1 MTTYFLTQKLQYK
14 QSSTI
19 YIISLYIFCFRYQT
33 RKDSATLNNV
43 GLAQNV
49 CVYFGIVLMHKR
61 GLVQI
66 PNLSWRI
73 KIEGTLEEIWLQM
86 YTYILYE
93 NRLNLSILSQNSCQL
108 CFVHFVKTFPRKS
121 FKMPQLFLGGG
132 CES

>member
-1 MTTYFLTQKLQYK
+1 MNDALRWSGSQNMTTYFLTQKLQYK

-19 YIISLYIFCFRYQT
+19 YIISLYIFRFR

-66 PNLSWRI
+66 PNLS
-73 KIEGTLEEIWLQM
+73 
-86 YTYILYE
+86 
-93 NRLNLSILSQNSCQL
+93 
-108 CFVHFVKTFPRKS
+108 
-121 FKMPQLFLGGG
+121 
-132 CES
+132 

>member
-1 MTTYFLTQKLQYK
+1 MNDALRWSGSQNMTTYFLTQKLQYK

-19 YIISLYIFCFRYQT
+19 YIISLYIFRFRYQT

-66 PNLSWRI
+66 PNLS
-73 KIEGTLEEIWLQM
+73 
-86 YTYILYE
+86 
-93 NRLNLSILSQNSCQL
+93 
-108 CFVHFVKTFPRKS
+108 
-121 FKMPQLFLGGG
+121 
-132 CES
+132 